1 LRQLI
6 AVMAVLVAS
15 GCGVAGQ
22 GVLQSANGAFEAAK
36 AKRGAVSK
44 LSHGLGCRL
53 SGLKR
58 LENDD
63 RALMAAGNRSQQVD
77 LRRQCSPISDQG
89 VSSACVGFATV
100 DGLGEFLAKKQGRPM
115 DLSPRYIWN
124 LARAHDKSLNEDTGT
139 WPHVAFKLADN
150 LGFAEEQAF
159 PFPTRA
165 QQRDGAVFL
174 KFVTEKPSASL
185 ETAAKRNRL
194 MRGFK
199 PIYSVSGM
207 KKSIDDG
214 LPVVFGVVV
223 FPSFMETG
231 SDGMIPMPRR
241 GEKDEGGHAIVCVGY
256 DNERR
261 HFIIRN
267 SWGTSWGDK
276 GYGYL
281 PFDFVKA
288 GFAYEGMTAKL

>member
-1 LRQLI
+1 MRRLI
-6 AVMAVLVAS
+6 AIMAVLVAS
-15 GCGVAGQ
+15 GCGIAGQ
-22 GVLQSANGAFEAAK
+22 GVLQGANGALEVAK
-36 AKRGAVSK
+36 ARRGAVSK
-44 LSHGLGCRL
+44 LPHGLGCRL
-53 SGLKR
+53 DGLKR
-58 LENDD
+58 LVNDD
-63 RALMAAGNRSQQVD
+63 RALMAAGDRSQRVD
-77 LRRQCSPISDQG
+77 LRPQCSPISDQG
-89 VSSACVGFATV
+89 ASNACVGFATV

-124 LARAHDKSLNEDTGT
+124 LARAHDKSLNENTGI

-165 QQRDGAVFL
+165 QQKDEAVFL
-174 KFVTEKPSASL
+174 KFFSEKPPTAL

-194 MRGFK
+194 MRGVK

-214 LPVVFGVVV
+214 LPVVFGVLV

-241 GEKDEGGHAIVCVGY
+241 GEEVEGGHAILCVGY

-267 SWGTSWGDK
+267 SWSTAWGDK

-288 GFAYEGMTAKL
+288 GFAMEGMTAKL